1 MVRHRIQVYVANLKP
16 MSAIAFAIVAALF
29 KATSIA
35 SDVALA
41 RPFAEALI
49 FPVATALS
57 GHLIVLRISARR
69 VSSEVVVISFGAC
82 VSLVLLIPH
91 SIVCHNLPPCC

>member
-16 MSAIAFAIVAALF
+16 ASVIAFAIVAAFF
-29 KATSIA
+29 KATFIA
-35 SDVALA
+35 YGVALA
-41 RPFAEALI
+41 RPFAEAAI
-49 FPVATALS
+49 FPVATALA
-57 GHLIVLRISARR
+57 GHLLVIRISARR
-69 VSSEVVVISFGAC
+69 VLSEVAVISFGAC